1 MSEVAYF
8 QDLVDQICATGKI
21 TAEDVLALR
30 RQVFPDGVVS
40 ADEAEAVFRLDHVCR
55 DKATA
60 WTRFYVDALADY
72 FVWQSTPRGY
82 VNEAQSR
89 ELIDNI
95 RRDGR
100 IEATSELELLLNV
113 VHWCVACPAELSCLA
128 LAAVKDSVLAPET
141 AAYGSNRPPAVITPA
156 DVELIRKVIYAPGSP
171 GGFTVTREEAEVLF
185 ALERATI
192 AEENAPAWP
201 DLFAKGVAN
210 ALMFPRGAPD
220 VPDAAEALRRERW
233 LEEKGSIANLLAGVG
248 KAVARADIPVRE
260 AFKEADLFGTHRA
273 REARETEQARL
284 GEALSREAID
294 AEEARWLTEQIGK
307 TEALSDGQRQLLA
320 FIKENSP
327 AIDPALE
334 PLLAQ
339 AGV

>member
-1 MSEVAYF
+1 MSEAAYF

-40 ADEAEAVFRLDHVCR
+40 AEEAEAVFRLDHACP

-60 WTRFYVDALADY
+60 WTRFYVDALTDY

-89 ELIDNI
+89 EVIDNI
-95 RRDGR
+95 LHDGR
-100 IEATSELELLLNV
+100 IAASSELELLLNV
-113 VHWCVACPAELSCLA
+113 VHWCVACPAELSRLA
-128 LAAVKDSVLAPET
+128 LSAVKDSVLAPET
-141 AAYGSNRPPAVITPA
+141 AAYGSNRPPAVIAPA

-185 ALERATI
+185 ALDRATI

-201 DLFAKGVAN
+201 DLFAKAVAN
-210 ALMFPRGAPD
+210 ALMFPRGAPK
-220 VPDAAEALRRERW
+220 VLDAAEALRRERW
-233 LEEKGSIANLLAGVG
+233 LEEKGSIGNLLAGVG

-260 AFKEADLFGTHRA
+260 AFKEADVFGTHRA
-273 REARETEQARL
+273 RAAREKEQARL
-284 GEALSREAID
+284 GEALAREAID
-294 AEEARWLTEQIGK
+294 AEEAGWLIAQIGK
-307 TEALSDGQRQLLA
+307 VETLTDGHRQLLA
-320 FIKENSP
+320 FIKENAP
-327 AIDPALE
+327 TIDPALA
-334 PLLAQ
+334 PLLA
-339 AGV
+339 

>member
-8 QDLVDQICATGKI
+8 QDLVDQICTAGKI

-40 ADEAEAVFRLDHVCR
+40 AEEAEAVFRLDHACR
-55 DKATA
+55 DKAA
-60 WTRFYVDALADY
+60 EWTRFYVEALTDY

-89 ELIDNI
+89 ELIDSI

-100 IEATSELELLLNV
+100 IDATSELELLLNV
-113 VHWCVACPAELSCLA
+113 VHWCVACPAELSYLA
-128 LAAVKDSVLAPET
+128 LDAVKDSVLAPET
-141 AAYGSNRPPAVITPA
+141 AAFGSNRPPAVIVPA

-201 DLFAKGVAN
+201 DLFAKGIAN
-210 ALMFPRGAPD
+210 ALMFPRGAPE

-233 LEEKGSIANLLAGVG
+233 LEEKGSIGNLLAGVG
-248 KAVARADIPVRE
+248 KAMARGDIPVRE
-260 AFKEADLFGTHRA
+260 AFKEADVFGTHRA
-273 REARETEQARL
+273 REAREKEQARL
-284 GEALSREAID
+284 NEALAREAID
-294 AEEARWLTEQIGK
+294 AEEAQWLIAQIGK
-307 TEALSDGQRQLLA
+307 TEALTDGERQLLA
-320 FIKENSP
+320 FIKEHSP
-327 AIDPALE
+327 SIDPALE
-334 PLLAQ
+334 PLLVQ
-339 AGV
+339 AEV